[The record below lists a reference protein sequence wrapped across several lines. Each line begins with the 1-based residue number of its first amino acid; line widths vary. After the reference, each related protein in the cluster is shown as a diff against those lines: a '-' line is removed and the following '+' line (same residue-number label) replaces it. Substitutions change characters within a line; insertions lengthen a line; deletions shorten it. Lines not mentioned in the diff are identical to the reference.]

1 MRDGATFLINELS
14 ASDLGILCLTKEN
27 LAAPWL
33 LFEAGALAKH
43 LEVAK
48 VIPFRFQLK
57 AEDVYPPLSMFQS
70 VGDDKAGTLRLLQAI
85 NGQSKT
91 LRDEQLTTVF
101 EEFWWPSFQAALA
114 AIAARSRREKERMLQ
129 CAKDLLHYPRGPAIA
144 SSVIPDSFIHDV
156 ADAFTERTLILDLVR
171 AANDLRKAVDPGDQ
185 SVTVIRYGLLAMN
198 DTPYAAWR
206 SVFQEARLNS
216 PRMLAALLMVLP
228 VDTEP
233 ASSAPQRTTA
243 LKSERDRLL
252 GQLRLLALSAT
263 S

>member
-1 MRDGATFLINELS
+1 M
-14 ASDLGILCLTKEN
+14 
-27 LAAPWL
+27 
-33 LFEAGALAKH
+33 
-43 LEVAK
+43 
-48 VIPFRFQLK
+48 
-57 AEDVYPPLSMFQS
+57 
-70 VGDDKAGTLRLLQAI
+70 
-85 NGQSKT
+85 
-91 LRDEQLTTVF
+91 
-101 EEFWWPSFQAALA
+101 
-114 AIAARSRREKERMLQ
+114 
-129 CAKDLLHYPRGPAIA
+129 
-144 SSVIPDSFIHDV
+144 
-156 ADAFTERTLILDLVR
+156 R

-243 LKSERDRLL
+243 LKYERDRLL